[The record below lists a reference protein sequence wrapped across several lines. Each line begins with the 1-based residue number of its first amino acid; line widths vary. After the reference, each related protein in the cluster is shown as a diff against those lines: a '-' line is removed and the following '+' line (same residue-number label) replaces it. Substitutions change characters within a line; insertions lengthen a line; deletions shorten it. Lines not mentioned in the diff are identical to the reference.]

1 MSLDGHTLLALTA
14 VIAVTLGGLIIFC
27 WTQGRRDIYLAFWG
41 GGDILAGIAAG
52 LLFARGALPDFISI
66 NLANALTAL
75 AYGVMFAAAR
85 EFGGKKTRLGWVSA
99 GALLWLA
106 ACGFPP
112 FYASQSLR
120 IATMSAVF
128 AAYTVATGLQFW
140 RGRGQPLPSRMPA
153 IVFLFIHAAA
163 CACRIP
169 IAFFGGLSAPH
180 LAAGAWF
187 DVLVFESLIHVLA
200 MAILVVS
207 MAKERAEREQR
218 SVASTD
224 ELTGAASRR
233 AFLADGAVRIDAAAR
248 KSAAASLLLIDLDHF
263 KNINDNFG
271 HEAGDRMLRA
281 FAECAAGVLR
291 PGDLL
296 GRIGGEEFAALLV
309 GLDAEAAIKAAER
322 MRRAVETIEFAER
335 PAGVQISVSIG
346 VSTAARSE
354 RTLGEM
360 LREADRALYRAKSA
374 GRNRVE
380 RMESLPRLVA

>member
-1 MSLDGHTLLALTA
+1 MP
-14 VIAVTLGGLIIFC
+14 
-27 WTQGRRDIYLAFWG
+27 
-41 GGDILAGIAAG
+41 AAS
-52 LLFARGALPDFISI
+52 LPDFISI

-128 AAYTVATGLQFW
+128 AAYTVATALEFW

-187 DVLVFESLIHVLA
+187 DVLVFEIADPCAGDGDSRCLDGERAGGTRAALGRLHGRIDRRGEPSRLSRGRGDPHRRRGK
-200 MAILVVS
+200 
-207 MAKERAEREQR
+207 KERR
-218 SVASTD
+218 ST
-224 ELTGAASRR
+224 
-233 AFLADGAVRIDAAAR
+233 
-248 KSAAASLLLIDLDHF
+248 SLLLIDLDHF

-360 LREADRALYRAKSA
+360 LREADRSA
-374 GRNRVE
+374 PIGPSRRDANRVE